1 MRFARGLEKRAVEQ
15 SVFIEGF
22 GGGVVRA
29 TESEIKKEST
39 NGEKTNRKRTTPRP
53 LCTDSSSSLLDSD
66 TLGEVTWHI
75 DVGSAGDRHVVGKKL
90 ERNDVEETLEAVDG
104 LGHSDHVS
112 VVVDGCIGI
121 VGDDDG
127 ST

>member
-1 MRFARGLEKRAVEQ
+1 M
-15 SVFIEGF
+15 
-22 GGGVVRA
+22 
-29 TESEIKKEST
+29 
-39 NGEKTNRKRTTPRP
+39 
-53 LCTDSSSSLLDSD
+53 
-66 TLGEVTWHI
+66 
-75 DVGSAGDRHVVGKKL
+75 VGKKL